1 MNNGNYK
8 LVVFDLDSTLVD
20 GEGIVALAE
29 AAGAEE
35 EVERVTEEAMRGEID
50 FGESLR
56 RRVAHLEGLTVKEAH
71 EALRSLPTVENVVDV
86 CRRIDADIAV
96 FSGGFYPAAE
106 PVAEEIGAK
115 HVRAN
120 RLISKEG
127 VLTGEVEGELV
138 DDSKGE
144 VLRRL
149 AQQEGYD
156 ESEILAVGDG
166 SNDVPMFEVADFA
179 VGFDPKP
186 VTRDAAD
193 VSVDRRDFRQ
203 LKPVLE
209 SKGVIKQ

>member
-1 MNNGNYK
+1 MNKGNFE

-20 GEGIVALAE
+20 GEGIVALAR
-29 AAGAEE
+29 AAGVED
-35 EVERVTEEAMRGEID
+35 EVERVTEEAMRGEME

-56 RRVAHLEGLTVKEAH
+56 RRVAHLEGMTVEEAH
-71 EALRSLPTVENVVDV
+71 DALRSLPPTPNAFDV

-106 PVAEEIGAK
+106 PVAEAIGAE

-120 RLISKEG
+120 RLVARDG

-138 DDSKGE
+138 DDDKGE

-149 AQQEGYD
+149 AREEGYD
-156 ESEILAVGDG
+156 EEKILVVGDG
-166 SNDVPMFEVADFA
+166 SNDVPMMRIGGCA

-186 VTRDAAD
+186 IVREAAD
-193 VSVDRRDFRQ
+193 VSVDSRDFRE
-203 LKPVLE
+203 LEPVFE
-209 SKGVIKQ
+209 KKGVIR

>member
-1 MNNGNYK
+1 MNNGNFE

-20 GEGIVALAE
+20 GEGIVALARK
-29 AAGAEE
+29 AGVEE
-35 EVERVTEEAMRGEID
+35 EVERVTEEAMRGELD

-56 RRVAHLEGLTVKEAH
+56 RRVSHLEGLTVEEAH
-71 EALRSLPTVENVVDV
+71 EALRSIPTTPNAIEVASRLKPDV
-86 CRRIDADIAV
+86 AV

-120 RLISKEG
+120 RLLSEDG

-138 DDSKGE
+138 DDDKGE

-149 AQQEGYD
+149 AREEGYD
-156 ESEILAVGDG
+156 ENRILVVGDG
-166 SNDVPMFEVADFA
+166 SNDVPMMRVGAFA

-186 VTRDAAD
+186 VVRDAAD
-193 VSVDRRDFRQ
+193 VSVDRRDFR
-203 LKPVLE
+203 LVEPIFEK
-209 SKGVIKQ
+209 KKVIE

>member
-1 MNNGNYK
+1 MNNGNFE

-20 GEGIVALAE
+20 GEGIVALARK
-29 AAGAEE
+29 AGVEE
-35 EVERVTEEAMRGEID
+35 EVERVTEEAMRGELD

-56 RRVAHLEGLTVKEAH
+56 RRVSHLEGLTVEEAH
-71 EALRSLPTVENVVDV
+71 EALRSIPTTPNAIEVASRLKPDV
-86 CRRIDADIAV
+86 AV

-120 RLISKEG
+120 RLLSEDG

-138 DDSKGE
+138 DDDKGE

-149 AQQEGYD
+149 AREEGYD
-156 ESEILAVGDG
+156 ENRILVVGDG
-166 SNDVPMFEVADFA
+166 SNDVPMMRVGAFA

-186 VTRDAAD
+186 VVRDAAD
-193 VSVDRRDFRQ
+193 VSVDRRDFR
-203 LKPVLE
+203 LVEPIFEK
-209 SKGVIKQ
+209 KRVIE

>member
-1 MNNGNYK
+1 MNDGNYR

-29 AAGAEE
+29 ASGAEE
-35 EVERVTEEAMRGEID
+35 EVERVTEEAMRGEME

-56 RRVAHLEGLTVKEAH
+56 RRVAHLKGLTVGEAH
-71 EALRSLPTVENVVDV
+71 DALRSIPKTPNVVNV

-120 RLISKEG
+120 RLVSEDGI
-127 VLTGEVEGELV
+127 LTGEVEGELV
-138 DDSKGE
+138 DDDKGE

-149 AQQEGYD
+149 AEEEGYD
-156 ESEILAVGDG
+156 LSEILAVGDG
-166 SNDVPMFEVADFA
+166 SNDVPMLRVADFG

-186 VTRDAAD
+186 VTREAAD
-193 VSVDRRDFRQ
+193 VNVDRRDFRQ
-203 LKPVLE
+203 LEPVLE
-209 SKGVIKQ
+209 SKGVIE